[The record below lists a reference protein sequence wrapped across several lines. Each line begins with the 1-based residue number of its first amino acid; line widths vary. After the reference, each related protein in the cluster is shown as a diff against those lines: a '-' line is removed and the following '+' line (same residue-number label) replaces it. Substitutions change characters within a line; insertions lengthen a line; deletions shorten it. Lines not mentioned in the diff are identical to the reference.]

1 MSYREGWRFY
11 WDTQR
16 MGRYRCSCAHYVVM
30 VITYQHNK
38 KCTVIGGSGFLG
50 QHLVKKLLEKGYTV
64 NILDV
69 RKPFENEGIQFFSA
83 DLCCKEDILPAVEGV
98 SVVFHCAS
106 PAPSSDNRELFYK
119 VNYMGTKTIIEACKE
134 AGVQKLVLTSSAS
147 VVFEGSDLKNG
158 SEDLPYAKKPIDYY
172 SQTKIL
178 QEIEVLGANNP
189 EQNFMTIAI
198 RPHGIF
204 GPQDP
209 HLVPVL
215 VQAAKCGKMKFII
228 GNGKNLVDFTYVD
241 NVVHGLILAAES
253 LHPKSHICG
262 KAYHITND
270 EPIPFWT
277 FLSEILV
284 GLNYDPPKYHIPY
297 LLAYYLAFILSIL
310 VLLLKPIVT
319 IKPTFTPMRVALAGT
334 FHYYS
339 CERAKTDL
347 GYKPVVSLTEGI
359 KYTIQS
365 FTYLTRSK

>member
-1 MSYREGWRFY
+1 MNTRSR
-11 WDTQR
+11 
-16 MGRYRCSCAHYVVM
+16 
-30 VITYQHNK
+30 
-38 KCTVIGGSGFLG
+38 
-50 QHLVKKLLEKGYTV
+50 
-64 NILDV
+64 
-69 RKPFENEGIQFFSA
+69 
-83 DLCCKEDILPAVEGV
+83 DILPAVKGV
-98 SVVFHCAS
+98 SIVFHCAS

-119 VNYMGTKTIIEACKE
+119 VNYTGTKTIIEACKE

-158 SEDLPYAKKPIDYY
+158 SEDLPYAKSPIDYY

-178 QEIEVLGANNP
+178 QEREILGANNP
-189 EQNFMTIAI
+189 DQNFMTIAI

-204 GPQDP
+204 GPHDP

-215 VQAAKCGKMKFII
+215 VQAAKSGKMKFMI

-241 NVVHGLILAAES
+241 NVVHGLILAAEN
-253 LHPKSHICG
+253 LHPQSHICG

-297 LLAYYLAFILSIL
+297 LLAYYLAFLLSIL
-310 VLLLKPIVT
+310 VLLLKPFVT

-339 CERAKTDL
+339 CERAKKDL
-347 GYKPVVSLTEGI
+347 GYKPVVCLSEGI

-365 FTYLTRSK
+365 FTHLSRSR